1 MGKVLKNY
9 KSTIILLGCVI
20 IGAICGLIFKE
31 KAEIVKPLGDLFLN
45 LLLVIIVPLI
55 FFTITSSISKMHEP
69 KRLSKILIST
79 IVIFLI
85 TSIIAVI
92 IGFIST
98 AAIDLVNPDDTAAI
112 QEVFQEGTAE
122 EVELNLLE
130 RTVSVLSTNQFVKL
144 LSTDNL
150 IALIVVSILFGIA
163 INKSGEKGRKV
174 AELFDSFSEVMYKLI
189 GIIMYYAPIGLGCY
203 FAALVGTLG
212 SVIAVG
218 FLKTFVMYLI
228 VSLLFMFIFYSI
240 YAYIAAG
247 KKGIKAF
254 WKNIIPSALTS
265 LGTCSSAAS
274 VPVNIECTKKMGV
287 PEDIAETTV
296 SLGTS
301 FHKDGSSIGSAFK
314 IMFLVCLF
322 GTSIVTFG
330 DVAQI
335 IGIALIA
342 TLLVT
347 AVPIGGGTISEML
360 IITMMGYP
368 VAALPI
374 LTIIA
379 TIIDAPAT
387 LLNVTGDSVSSMLV
401 ARIVEGKGWIDKNDQ
416 KIKPELKTLDT
427 PVKERA
433 EAKEEPKVE
442 KSKSKKQTRK
452 RKNNK
457 V

>member
-1 MGKVLKNY
+1 MKKVLKNY
-9 KSTIILLGCVI
+9 KSTLILLGFVV

-55 FFTITSSISKMHEP
+55 FFTITSSISKINER
-69 KRLSKILIST
+69 KRLGKILIST

-92 IGFIST
+92 VGYITTS
-98 AAIDLVNPDDTAAI
+98 AIELVNPEDTDAI
-112 QEVFQEGTAE
+112 REVFDDSVTE

-130 RTVSVLSTNQFVKL
+130 RTVNVLSTNQFVNL

-150 IALIVVSILFGIA
+150 IALIVISLLVGIA

-174 AELFDSFSEVMYKLI
+174 SELLDSCSEVMYKLI
-189 GIIMYYAPIGLGCY
+189 EIIMYYAPIGLGCY

-218 FLKTFVMYLI
+218 FLKTFVVYLV

-247 KKGIKAF
+247 KKGIKEF
-254 WKNIIPSALTS
+254 WKNILPSALTA

-274 VPVNIECTKKMGV
+274 VPVNVECTKKMGV
-287 PEDIAETTV
+287 PNDIAETTV
-296 SLGTS
+296 PLGTS
-301 FHKDGSSIGSAFK
+301 FHKDGSSMGSAFK

-322 GTSIVTFG
+322 GTSLTTFG
-330 DVAQI
+330 DVAQV
-335 IGIALIA
+335 IGIALVA

-374 LTIIA
+374 LTIVA

-387 LLNVTGDSVSSMLV
+387 LLNVTGDSVCSMMV
-401 ARIVEGKGWIDKNDQ
+401 ARVVEGKGWIDK
-416 KIKPELKTLDT
+416 KKEVKTLD
-427 PVKERA
+427 VKS
-433 EAKEEPKVE
+433 EETTEVREDPEVE
-442 KSKSKKQTRK
+442 KSKNQKTNKKK
-452 RKNNK
+452 KK
-457 V
+457 H